1 MNPVARGEVQDA
13 GAVKRVE
20 KGGKRVR
27 GANRI
32 SSQVLAFL
40 APSCFGN
47 LIFPLFSAYKFIL
60 SRCFVNLFKFFLE
73 EFERM
78 GKSKDER
85 DDHEEH
91 LLPN

>member
-1 MNPVARGEVQDA
+1 MNPVARGEAQDA
-13 GAVKRVE
+13 GAVKQVE

-47 LIFPLFSAYKFIL
+47 LIFPWVYAYEFIL

-73 EFERM
+73 EVERM